1 MTRIEQLIAEA
12 KRQNPDKM
20 TISDRLMELAK
31 YRPLIWLWQARAAW
45 LLYTRW
51 NAPKG
56 HEARASVYQQ
66 WLYARTLSDM
76 LDDGPMFPSDAIDE
90 DRQYWDE

>member
-1 MTRIEQLIAEA
+1 MSVFDDLIAEA
-12 KRQNPDKM
+12 KRQNVYKP
-20 TISDRLMELAK
+20 SLSERAMELAK
-31 YRPLIWLWQARAAW
+31 YRPFIWLWQARNAW
-45 LLYTRW
+45 LLYRRW
-51 NAPKG
+51 NAPRG